1 MELEKR
7 IAKIERLSV
16 RVFCLIMLII
26 AFLAVLTYV
35 TIELVKFVSHQWM
48 SWQAVLL
55 AKPLECKTG
64 TRVTILDPFCGTG
77 GFIVENV
84 AGLT

>member
-16 RVFCLIMLII
+16 RVFCLMMLLI

-35 TIELVKFVSHQWM
+35 SIELIKFASHQWM
-48 SWQAVLL
+48 SW
-55 AKPLECKTG
+55 
-64 TRVTILDPFCGTG
+64 
-77 GFIVENV
+77 
-84 AGLT
+84 

>member
-16 RVFCLIMLII
+16 RLFGLIMLLI

-35 TIELVKFVSHQWM
+35 SIELIKFISHQWL
-48 SWQAVLL
+48 SW
-55 AKPLECKTG
+55 
-64 TRVTILDPFCGTG
+64 
-77 GFIVENV
+77 
-84 AGLT
+84 